1 LGEGDITMFDGVPV
15 DKLTAPLLLLLAV
28 LMVFLG
34 LLVPRYVYKAKE
46 KECEAWK
53 AAYFAERDARMAANS
68 QTVELLE
75 LAKTS
80 NNVLQAMFSSTGH
93 STPRTGGNKWDSGDA
108 IRRPR
113 KQQGVL
119 WPMLKEIFRQ

>member
-1 LGEGDITMFDGVPV
+1 MFDGIPV
-15 DKLTAPLLLLLAV
+15 DKLSAPLVLLIAV

-53 AAYFAERDARMAANS
+53 EAYFTERDARIAANS

-80 NNVLQAMFSSTGH
+80 NNVLQAMFGSTRH
-93 STPRTGGNKWDSGDA
+93 SRPRTGGNKWDSGDA
-108 IRRPR
+108 IRRPQ

-119 WPMLKEIFRQ
+119 WPMLKEIFRR